1 MPDKPESANQVVD
14 DSDDKVFGVS
24 DIESDTDSMPG
35 LETVYDSKEG
45 VDSVDDKAAEDWL
58 SDVGD
63 DWETPCDVGYMTN
76 ELSRVDS
83 KGSLYVKVD
92 LESVGEQFEDPGMY
106 QDSPFVSAP
115 ALEEVAAAISG
126 GPSDAH

>member
-1 MPDKPESANQVVD
+1 MD

-63 DWETPCDVGYMTN
+63 DWETPCDAGYMTN